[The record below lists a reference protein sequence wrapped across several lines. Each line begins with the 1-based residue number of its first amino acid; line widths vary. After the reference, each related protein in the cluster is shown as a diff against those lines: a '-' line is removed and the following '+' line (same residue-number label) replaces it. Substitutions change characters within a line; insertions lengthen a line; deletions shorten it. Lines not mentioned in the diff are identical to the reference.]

1 MRTSMSVESVM
12 SNSVSTCHVDDTAGR
27 AAELMW
33 NNDVGFL
40 PVVGDDNRVVAT
52 ITDRDLCMAAYTQGR
67 PLSEIP
73 VSSAMSKH
81 VVYVRPAA
89 KLEDAEQLMRE
100 RQIHRL
106 PVIDAEGRAVG
117 VVSLADLARS
127 CEHKGGAS
135 PQDVVRAMMG
145 ITRATNEV
153 ARAAARAAE

>member
-1 MRTSMSVESVM
+1 MRTSTTVESVM
-12 SNSVSTCHVDDTAGR
+12 SNSVSTCHVGDTAGR

-73 VSSAMSKH
+73 VSSAMSKD
-81 VVYVRPAA
+81 VCYVRPAA
-89 KLEDAEQLMRE
+89 KLEDAGQLMRE
-100 RQIHRL
+100 RQVHRL
-106 PVIDAEGRAVG
+106 PVIDAEGRVLG

-127 CEHKGGAS
+127 SEQKGGAS
-135 PQDVVRAMMG
+135 PQDVVRAMVG
-145 ITRATNEV
+145 ITRPVNDV
-153 ARAAARAAE
+153 ARAAE